1 MNKARAAR
9 PQPAPDPAGRDAA
22 AGAPP
27 VGRDP
32 GAGDPGAGERA
43 VGDVGYALKRAQH
56 ALRLSMDAA
65 LAPLDLT
72 TPQYVV
78 LSVLERA
85 AHAGEDAL
93 SGAELARRC
102 FVTPQTMTGLVAGL
116 EGRALVR
123 RRAHPT
129 HGRVLEVGMTGAG
142 RATLRRAHA
151 AAGAVEDRMVAGR
164 TAAER
169 RQLAGWLRDCAA
181 ALDGTPGA

>member
-1 MNKARAAR
+1 MNKTRAAR
-9 PQPAPDPAGRDAA
+9 PRPAPDPAGRDAA
-22 AGAPP
+22 AGAHP
-27 VGRDP
+27 VGGDL
-32 GAGDPGAGERA
+32 GAGDPA

-56 ALRLSMDAA
+56 ALRLLMDAA
-65 LAPLDLT
+65 LTPLDLT

-151 AAGAVEDRMVAGR
+151 AAGAVEDRMLAGR

-169 RQLAGWLRDCAA
+169 RQLAAWLRDCAA
-181 ALDGTPGA
+181 ALDVAAGA